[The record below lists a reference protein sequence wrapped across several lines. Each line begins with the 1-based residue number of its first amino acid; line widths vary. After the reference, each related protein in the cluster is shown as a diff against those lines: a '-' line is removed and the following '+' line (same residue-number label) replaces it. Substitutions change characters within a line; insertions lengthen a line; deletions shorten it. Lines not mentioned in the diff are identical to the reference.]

1 MSQDQAIGSVII
13 VAKEMF
19 GLKWKKFDEDQK
31 QITIDTV
38 PDKEQGSR
46 QGSRSLRT
54 EHHS

>member
-31 QITIDTV
+31 
-38 PDKEQGSR
+38 
-46 QGSRSLRT
+46 
-54 EHHS
+54 